1 MDLNFAIKQ
10 YICATYCGYDFIKTY
25 RYNLALQVKMI
36 NLPKHKKLILFDGV
50 CNLCN
55 ASVQYVIRHDK
66 NNIFLFTAL
75 QSETG
80 LEIIK
85 KYNID
90 TSKTDSIL
98 LYTPEN
104 GIASKSSA
112 ALKIAGSLGFPQNI
126 LSIFLIVP
134 PFIRNWV
141 YDYIAKNRY
150 KWYGKKESCWIPTPE
165 LKSKF
170 LD

>member
-1 MDLNFAIKQ
+1 
-10 YICATYCGYDFIKTY
+10 
-25 RYNLALQVKMI
+25 MI
-36 NLPKHKKLILFDGV
+36 HLPENKKIILFDGV

-55 ASVQYVIRHDK
+55 SSVQYVIKHDK
-66 NNIFLFTAL
+66 KNRFLFTAL

-80 LEIIK
+80 QKIINE
-85 KYNID
+85 YNID
-90 TSKTDSIL
+90 TTKTDSIL
-98 LYTPEN
+98 LYTPKN
-104 GIASKSSA
+104 GVVAKSTA
-112 ALKIAGSLGFPQNI
+112 ALKIASYLGFPNNLMTVFFI
-126 LSIFLIVP
+126 IS

>member
-1 MDLNFAIKQ
+1 MIHLN
-10 YICATYCGYDFIKTY
+10 
-25 RYNLALQVKMI
+25 
-36 NLPKHKKLILFDGV
+36 KHKKLILFDGI

-55 ASVQYVIRHDK
+55 NSVQYVIKNDK
-66 NNIFLFTAL
+66 KNLFMFTAI

-80 LEIIK
+80 KKIIEEFK
-85 KYNID
+85 ID
-90 TSKTDSIL
+90 TAKTDSIL
-98 LYTPEN
+98 LYTPEK
-104 GIASKSSA
+104 GIDYKSTA
-112 ALKIAGSLGFPQNI
+112 AIKIAYQLGFPQN
-126 LSIFLIVP
+126 LLGIFYIIP

-150 KWYGKKESCWIPTPE
+150 KWYGKKDACMIPTPE